1 MSKKRKILAKTF
13 CRFNL
18 KKKSTQRSKG
28 FSKLQ
33 TENIN
38 RLLKQQI
45 TETQT
50 LQKNKNKVIK
60 SVRESKYMTHRRIL
74 IRIMNDLS
82 SQTVEIRGRWNDTF
96 KVLKYSM

>member
-50 LQKNKNKVIK
+50 LQKKQK
-60 SVRESKYMTHRRIL
+60 
-74 IRIMNDLS
+74 
-82 SQTVEIRGRWNDTF
+82 
-96 KVLKYSM
+96 